1 MPFALSP
8 RGKVAYIEP
17 ALHPQTFERN
27 VIMGKAKESSKEA
40 KKQPTKTP
48 KEKKAAKQAK
58 KHGSTNTPLV
68 GSH

>member
-1 MPFALSP
+1 M
-8 RGKVAYIEP
+8 
-17 ALHPQTFERN
+17 T
-27 VIMGKAKESSKEA
+27 KAKQTTKEQ
-40 KKQPTKTP
+40 KKQPALNP

>member
-48 KEKKAAKQAK
+48 KEKKAAKQTK
-58 KHGSTNTPLV
+58 KHAGDVMPLV
-68 GSH
+68 HR

>member
-1 MPFALSP
+1 
-8 RGKVAYIEP
+8 
-17 ALHPQTFERN
+17 
-27 VIMGKAKESSKEA
+27 MGKAKESSKEA
-40 KKQPTKTP
+40 KKQPTKTL

>member
-1 MPFALSP
+1 LT
-8 RGKVAYIEP
+8 YIEGH
-17 ALHPQTFERN
+17 LHLQTFERSA
-27 VIMGKAKESSKEA
+27 IMGKAKESSKEA
-40 KKQPTKTP
+40 KKQPAKSP